1 MSYSQSWANESGT
14 TRPDSSEDQNEID
27 SVNYSS
33 EKTHDRKKINREL
46 NKVCSEQIIVHR
58 WFLSDI
64 QSLNSQKEDFYV
76 QSSSFGCTGGNGILN
91 WIIRF
96 YPRASKLS
104 KNTTHSFKVIDKH
117 EHRTTTGNNSALNE
131 VEKSNETINETLL
144 NTLQNMMSKKENKN
158 SISYVESV
166 NQLLCEI
173 LQKPIS
179 NIDQCIRSNEEDLN
193 KEISTHEAVH
203 VSRLKHDMLK
213 TLPQDSIASSEDE
226 TISDDKS
233 YCALEILKVNDYEE
247 SSQALFETYYQIFDV
262 ADDGIL
268 SLLKTQGRY
277 QAHFNRA
284 LIMLPRDTIFSI
296 SSNNILFSIKLIIY
310 ECSSTIGYCQSMSS
324 NNECFKNLLSEQV
337 LVLNTSI
344 RDTNIFCNPNSMI
357 ELSKSNIFWLM
368 SMQKRFTDMIIYS
381 SDGQEFHAH
390 RLILC
395 TACEKLAE
403 IISTNQEMN
412 KIEIDSISGIILK
425 RILKYLYTGEIE
437 ISIGEFSIDE
447 IRDLLNAVDFFELF
461 QLKNIITKKCWNHIT
476 EKNCFDLLQLAEDKQ
491 MKMLKNR
498 ILIFLCQQYPQLFNT
513 DGWQQFVNIRPHLY
527 DEAFVSLLRLNHLQ
541 KSIIENNSKNQ
552 KS

>member
-1 MSYSQSWANESGT
+1 MSCSRSWTNESGT
-14 TRPDSSEDQNEID
+14 TRPDSSEDQTEID

-64 QSLNSQKEDFYV
+64 QSLNSEKEDFYV
-76 QSSSFGCTGGNGILN
+76 QSSSFGCTGGNASLN
-91 WIIRF
+91 WIVRF

-104 KNTTHSFKVIDKH
+104 KNTHSFKVIDNY
-117 EHRTTTGNNSALNE
+117 EYLTTTGNNSALNE
-131 VEKSNETINETLL
+131 VEKSNEIINETLL
-144 NTLQNMMSKKENKN
+144 NSLQNMMSKKENKN
-158 SISYVESV
+158 SISYIESV
-166 NQLLCEI
+166 NQLLSEI

-179 NIDQCIRSNEEDLN
+179 NIDQRIRPNEEDLN
-193 KEISTHEAVH
+193 KVILTKETAH

-213 TLPQDSIASSEDE
+213 TLPQDSIVSSENE

-247 SSQALFETYYQIFDV
+247 SPQALFETYYQIFDV

-268 SLLKTQGRY
+268 TLLKTQGRY

-324 NNECFKNLLSEQV
+324 NNKCIKNLLSEQA
-337 LVLNTSI
+337 LSLNTSI

-357 ELSKSNIFWLM
+357 ELSNSNIFWLM
-368 SMQKRFTDMIIYS
+368 SIHKLFTDMIIYS

-403 IISTNQEMN
+403 IISMNQEIN
-412 KIEIDSISGIILK
+412 KIEIDSISGTILK

-447 IRDLLNAVDFFELF
+447 IRDLLNAVDFFELL

-476 EKNCFDLLQLAEDKQ
+476 EKNCFGLLQLADDKQ
-491 MKMLKNR
+491 MKVLKNR
-498 ILIFLCQQYPQLFNT
+498 ILIFLCQQHPQLFDT

-541 KSIIENNSKNQ
+541 KTIIENNSKNQ